1 MFRELISVLSGEMKY
16 FIHLSEE
23 RYKEKNNHFESFI
36 KLTHEDLK
44 SSQDSMEKC
53 LEAKQYF
60 MEKCL
65 EAKQYFMEKCLEAKQ
80 DSMDKRLEASQKK
93 YVKILTKR
101 LNSTEKLLDYFIS
114 EN

>member
-65 EAKQYFMEKCLEAKQ
+65 EAKQ

>member
-23 RYKEKNNHFESFI
+23 RYKESNNHFESFI

-44 SSQDSMEKC
+44 SSQDS
-53 LEAKQYF
+53 